1 MLQKYIGFMQQ
12 LLYNVYRNNVKKC
25 LSMSKTMGYCRVGSI
40 DKNETCQIL
49 KMKAL
54 DVENRYIFVDKQSG
68 KDCNRLEYQFL
79 GLLSYVAEQE
89 CKKYYIYNIY

>member
-1 MLQKYIGFMQQ
+1 
-12 LLYNVYRNNVKKC
+12 
-25 LSMSKTMGYCRVGSI
+25 
-40 DKNETCQIL
+40 
-49 KMKAL
+49 MKAL
-54 DVENRYIFVDKQSG
+54 DLENRYIFVDKQSG